1 MLIYRMALS
10 NRVLASLGK
19 ENTLSGKSTRA
30 GVMERSK
37 SFKILKD
44 LVGSYEDLM
53 NPAHGTLFAYVTF
66 TDVMPRICG
75 RLMYFTRTH
84 WTERNAGLRV

>member
-30 GVMERSK
+30 GVMEGCK

-44 LVGSYEDLM
+44 LVGSY
-53 NPAHGTLFAYVTF
+53 
-66 TDVMPRICG
+66 RIS
-75 RLMYFTRTH
+75 
-84 WTERNAGLRV
+84 